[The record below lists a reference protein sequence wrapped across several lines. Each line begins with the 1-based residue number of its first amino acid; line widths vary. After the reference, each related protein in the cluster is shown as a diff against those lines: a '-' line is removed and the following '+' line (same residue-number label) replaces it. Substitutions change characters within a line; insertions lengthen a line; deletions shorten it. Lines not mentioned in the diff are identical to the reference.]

1 MRRSWPSYLY
11 NGNTIPEKMVFIL
24 KRDPYFDNMLLNC
37 WNSWSV
43 WVYGSHEVLTFPS
56 SELDM
61 AGWSEMQILH
71 SEVRWAGYGWH
82 QASCTPKVNR
92 VNSGVIPKAIQG
104 PVLLL
109 LRSDTVASLLANGS
123 AAFIWKLHCHW
134 LRDLPE
140 RHITVLTHWG
150 HFPDAIFQTP
160 FSNAFSW
167 MKMY

>member
-1 MRRSWPSYLY
+1 
-11 NGNTIPEKMVFIL
+11 MVFIL

-134 LRDLPE
+134 LRGLPE

-150 HFPDAIFQTP
+150 QDKWPP
-160 FSNAFSW
+160 FSRRHFQMHFLEWKCINFDSDFTEVCSQGSN
-167 MKMY
+167 